1 MQVEKSLK
9 GARFSSFF
17 GHRKRG
23 LLACCFGLWLW
34 PSLSWSMGAFKTKRR
49 VGYVPTLPLGSLN
62 SRATKP
68 VWSMTELT
76 DLLRPLTP
84 LRDWFTVAL
93 ALMEFARDL
102 TSLTSA
108 QRSPTNKNLFV
119 VELMIWEVISVQF
132 CHHDQMTRHNITLLH
147 TIHVCSLAVSDFGVC
162 DSKCSSYRNHRIQQI
177 LGIPI
182 LYVSLIRGSKLLL
195 YLPLFPACSQYVRIN
210 LEALV
215 AIYYSFAA
223 ARKTPNKIAR

>member
-1 MQVEKSLK
+1 MVHHPAWAAADHQLPELSELSQIRRECTQLSREWSPCNTEDFHELSNTMKTDVTMMWRMQVEKSLK

-17 GHRKRG
+17 GHRKRS

-34 PSLSWSMGAFKTKRR
+34 PSLSLSMGAFKTKRR

-108 QRSPTNKNLFV
+108 QRSPTNKDLFV

-132 CHHDQMTRHNITLLH
+132 CHHDQMTRHNITHHSCVL
-147 TIHVCSLAVSDFGVC
+147 IGHVWLWSLWFQML
-162 DSKCSSYRNHRIQQI
+162 I
-177 LGIPI
+177 IP
-182 LYVSLIRGSKLLL
+182 
-195 YLPLFPACSQYVRIN
+195 
-210 LEALV
+210 
-215 AIYYSFAA
+215 
-223 ARKTPNKIAR
+223 

>member
-1 MQVEKSLK
+1 
-9 GARFSSFF
+9 
-17 GHRKRG
+17 
-23 LLACCFGLWLW
+23 
-34 PSLSWSMGAFKTKRR
+34 
-49 VGYVPTLPLGSLN
+49 
-62 SRATKP
+62 
-68 VWSMTELT
+68 
-76 DLLRPLTP
+76 
-84 LRDWFTVAL
+84 
-93 ALMEFARDL
+93 MEFARDL

-132 CHHDQMTRHNITLLH
+132 CHHDQMTRHNITRH
-147 TIHVCSLAVSDFGVC
+147 SCVPKIIEYIEVCSLAVSDFGVC

-182 LYVSLIRGSKLLL
+182 LYVSLIR

-215 AIYYSFAA
+215 AI
-223 ARKTPNKIAR
+223 